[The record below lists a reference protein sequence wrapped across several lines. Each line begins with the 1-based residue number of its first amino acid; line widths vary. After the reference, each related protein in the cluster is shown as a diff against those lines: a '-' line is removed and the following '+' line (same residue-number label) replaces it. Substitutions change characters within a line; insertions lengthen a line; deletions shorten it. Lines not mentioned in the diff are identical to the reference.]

1 MAFRRILCGGSS
13 TWGQHWSRSRHRITD
28 WALSKISNQYAFS
41 LDGVRDRIGGGSSI
55 FTFSGKNNA
64 DIRREWEN
72 PESLMNI
79 FESVSA
85 TRETVTIVHQND
97 KLESGK
103 PQVVTAAHFIT
114 RLDYSGYYENATEAA
129 AEKINKAATADYS
142 DNLFFTLDKD
152 VLQSKTDSND
162 IIPIVKLVKLKLNKL
177 VIEHDLVRL
186 EIDDNLSQ
194 GGMCKDGL
202 CCFPFF
208 FCFRICGLCF
218 SFFFSVFVF
227 IVCVYMCVTE
237 LIGADIDIARSEHVT
252 LNPHL
257 MPKQIDMID
266 GMQGMIMGAYGRD
279 IPVVFD
285 GAESRAYG
293 GEVFVWKAADVWWLV
308 RRGDSGGPCVALI
321 DPFDGESVRTVYGQ
335 VRSGGVLF
343 SSLAETGTLSQIQ
356 LLLGYDSPT
365 EVFAP
370 PTPVLPQMSDFM
382 SNKFDTGKVMLNKLV
397 PEYMKQHSHYE
408 LVSRR
413 KLMIEFLSLPQKYLH
428 QQDRILLG
436 NGAHAV
442 SRPSQPMFGLVE
454 HYGTTVPDEMTQ
466 IKQELAKY
474 YNAIGVYL
482 DKFVSESE
490 KAAVQKLDVKVKALY
505 ENGSI
510 VDTAQDLEK
519 LVQDSEIR
527 KDDLLARILSKVERP
542 GK

>member
-1 MAFRRILCGGSS
+1 M
-13 TWGQHWSRSRHRITD
+13 
-28 WALSKISNQYAFS
+28 
-41 LDGVRDRIGGGSSI
+41 
-55 FTFSGKNNA
+55 
-64 DIRREWEN
+64 
-72 PESLMNI
+72 
-79 FESVSA
+79 
-85 TRETVTIVHQND
+85 
-97 KLESGK
+97 
-103 PQVVTAAHFIT
+103 
-114 RLDYSGYYENATEAA
+114 
-129 AEKINKAATADYS
+129 
-142 DNLFFTLDKD
+142 
-152 VLQSKTDSND
+152 
-162 IIPIVKLVKLKLNKL
+162 
-177 VIEHDLVRL
+177 
-186 EIDDNLSQ
+186 
-194 GGMCKDGL
+194 
-202 CCFPFF
+202 
-208 FCFRICGLCF
+208 
-218 SFFFSVFVF
+218 
-227 IVCVYMCVTE
+227 
-237 LIGADIDIARSEHVT
+237 GADMDIAGSEHVT

-257 MPKQIDMID
+257 MPKQIEMID
-266 GMQGMIMGAYGRD
+266 GMQGMIMGAFGRD

-285 GAESRAYG
+285 GAESRGYG
-293 GEVFVWKAADVWWLV
+293 GDVFVWKAADVWWLV
-308 RRGDSGGPCVALI
+308 RRSDSGGPCVALI